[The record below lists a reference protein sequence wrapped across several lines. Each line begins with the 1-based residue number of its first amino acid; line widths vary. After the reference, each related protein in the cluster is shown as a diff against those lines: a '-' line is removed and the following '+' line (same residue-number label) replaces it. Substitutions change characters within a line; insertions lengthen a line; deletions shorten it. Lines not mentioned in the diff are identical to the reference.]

1 MAKSEAERFASMSTE
16 DQEAFLSSLTEAE
29 AEGLLYSWEFHARK
43 EQMAPEGDWK
53 SWLILAGR
61 GFGKTRAGAEWVR
74 QMVCGDTPE
83 APGKVR
89 RIALIGETAK
99 DTRDVMVEGDSG
111 IMGVHPPGFR
121 PLYEPSKARLTWPNG
136 AIATLFNAT
145 EPDQLRGP
153 QFDAAWLDELA
164 KWRYAQETWDMLQFA
179 LRLGDDPRQII
190 TTTPRPT
197 LLVRRLL
204 NDPTCVATRG
214 STYDNAANLAPSY
227 LKEVE
232 TRYEG
237 TRLGQQELH
246 ATLLLDMPG
255 ALWRTAILDRNRVAK
270 EDLPDMQRVVVAID
284 PAVNKMEDATD
295 ETSETGIICCGL
307 GTDGFGYV
315 LDDVSCA
322 GNPDMW
328 ARQAIAAYDIYQGDR
343 IVAEINQG
351 GAMVEHTV
359 KSVRNVPFTPVRA
372 SRGKVTRAEPIS
384 ALYEQNR
391 IKHVGSFNTL
401 EEQMMQFVPG
411 MPDTVK
417 ADRVDA
423 LVWALT
429 SLFPSTVNK
438 VGTNQDFRGDMFDV
452 SGMGD
457 ANFGFKS

>member
-1 MAKSEAERFASMSTE
+1 MSQSEAERLAQLAPEEQEKFFASITP
-16 DQEAFLSSLTEAE
+16 AEAE
-29 AEGLLYSWEFHARK
+29 ALLFSWEFHARK
-43 EQMAPEGDWK
+43 EQVAPPGDWK
-53 SWLILAGR
+53 TWLILAGR

-74 QMVCGDTPE
+74 QMVCGETPE
-83 APGKVR
+83 APGKIR
-89 RIALIGETAK
+89 RIALVGETAK

-111 IMGVHPPGFR
+111 IMGVHPKAFR

-153 QFDAAWLDELA
+153 QFDGAWLDELA

-179 LRLGDDPRQII
+179 LRLGNDPRQIV

-197 LLVRRLL
+197 LLVRNLL
-204 NDPTCVATRG
+204 NDPTCVTTRG

-227 LKEVE
+227 LKEVQS
-232 TRYEG
+232 RYEG

-255 ALWRTAILDRNRVAK
+255 ALWRTEVLDRNRVDRDK
-270 EDLPDMQRVVVAID
+270 LPDMQRVVVAID
-284 PAVNKMEDATD
+284 PAVSAMEDATD
-295 ETSETGIICCGL
+295 ETSETGIVCAGL
-307 GTDGFGYV
+307 GVDGYGYV
-315 LDDVSCA
+315 LEDCTIV
-322 GNPDMW
+322 GNPDTW
-328 ARQAIAAYDIYQGDR
+328 ARAAIAAYDLYQGDR

-351 GAMVEHTV
+351 GAMVEHTI
-359 KSVRNVPFTPVRA
+359 KSVRNVPFIGVRA
-372 SRGKVTRAEPIS
+372 TRGKVTRAEPIS

-391 IKHVGSFNTL
+391 VKHVGAFNRL
-401 EEQMMQFVPG
+401 EEQMMTFVPG
-411 MPDTVK
+411 MPSTVK

-438 VGTNQDFRGDMFDV
+438 VGKNQDFKGDMYDF
-452 SGMGD
+452 GRGD